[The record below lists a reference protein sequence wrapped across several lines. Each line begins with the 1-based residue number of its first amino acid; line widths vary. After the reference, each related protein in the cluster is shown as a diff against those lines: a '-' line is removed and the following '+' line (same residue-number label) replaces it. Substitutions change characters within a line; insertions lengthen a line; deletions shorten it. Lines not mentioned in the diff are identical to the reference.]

1 MAHQTNYNLDQRFDF
16 TAAVKKAIFIVGGIG
31 AFLLIIG
38 ILLPILGVGGDHAV
52 HHGETGTHETFH
64 WTQRLFAN
72 LWINNVYFIGIGIIG
87 VFFFA
92 IQYAAQAGWSAG
104 LLRVM
109 LSFGYWLPVGAIL
122 MVVSFFVV
130 NHDIFHW
137 THSSIFDFNSPDF
150 DRIITNK
157 GNYFYWPLEK
167 GSFPIFYIVRMLAFL
182 GLWIFFFFKLKN
194 LSFQEDLN
202 GGVGYWYTIR
212 KWSAIFLVVF
222 AVTSSIS
229 AWDWV
234 MSIDTHWFSTLFG
247 WYVFSSWFVAGLSAM
262 TLVVIFLRERGYL
275 LMVNENHIHDMGKFI
290 FAFSIFWTYLWFSQF
305 LLIYYANIPE
315 ESIYFVERLNSDIYS
330 PILFL
335 NLGLNFVLPFFVLMT
350 RDAKRHTIFLKVVCS
365 LIIFGH
371 WVDFFLMVQPG
382 TIGQNGGIGFME
394 IGMFLVFA
402 SAVAF
407 VVLTGLSKNLLV
419 AKNNP
424 MLEESYHH
432 HI

>member
-16 TAAVKKAIFIVGGIG
+16 TAAIKKSIFTVGGIG
-31 AFLLIIG
+31 AALLVLG
-38 ILLPILGVGGDHAV
+38 IVLAIFGGAD
-52 HHGETGTHETFH
+52 HGEAGAHDFH
-64 WTQRLFAN
+64 WYQRLFAN

-92 IQYAAQAGWSAG
+92 IQYAAQAGWSSG
-104 LLRVM
+104 LLRIM
-109 LSFGYWLPVGAIL
+109 LSFGYWLPVGAVVMI
-122 MVVSFFVV
+122 VSFFVV

-137 THSSIFDFNSPDF
+137 THSYLFDPNSPQF
-150 DRIITNK
+150 DSIINNK
-157 GNYFYWPLEK
+157 GAYFFWPLEK
-167 GSFPIFYIVRMLAFL
+167 GTFPVFFIFRMFLFL
-182 GLWIFFFFKLKN
+182 GLWTFFFFKLKN
-194 LSFQEDLN
+194 LSFAEDLH
-202 GGVGYWYTIR
+202 GGSGYWYTIR
-212 KWSAIFLVVF
+212 KWSAIFLIVF

-262 TLVVIFLRERGYL
+262 TLVTIFLKEKNYL
-275 LMVNENHIHDMGKFI
+275 PMVNENHIHDMGKFI

-335 NLGLNFVLPFFVLMT
+335 NIALNFVLPFFVLMT

-371 WVDFFLMVQPG
+371 WVDFFLMIQPG

-402 SAVAF
+402 SAVTF
-407 VVLTGLSKNLLV
+407 VVLTGLAKNNLV

>member
-16 TAAVKKAIFIVGGIG
+16 TAATKKAIFIVGGIG
-31 AFLLIIG
+31 AVLLILG
-38 ILLPILGVGGDHAV
+38 IIFAAMGGDHG
-52 HHGETGTHETFH
+52 HGDDAGHAFH

-72 LWINNVYFIGIGIIG
+72 LWINNVYFVGIAIIG

-104 LLRVM
+104 LLRIM
-109 LSFGYWLPVGAIL
+109 LSLGYWLPIGAVL
-122 MVVSFFVV
+122 MIVSFFVV

-137 THSSIFDFNSPDF
+137 THAYLFDINDPHYDK
-150 DRIITNK
+150 IIDGK
-157 GNYFYWPLEK
+157 GAYFYWPMEK
-167 GSFPIFYIVRMLAFL
+167 GSFPIFYVVRMVAFL
-182 GLWIFFFFKLKN
+182 GLWLFFFNKLRT
-194 LSFQEDLN
+194 LSYGEDLKSTGHN
-202 GGVGYWYTIR
+202 WFAIR

-262 TLVVIFLRERGYL
+262 TLIAIFLRERGYL
-275 LMVNENHIHDMGKFI
+275 TMVNENHIHDMGKFV

-315 ESIYFVERLNSDIYS
+315 EAVYFVERLESDIYS
-330 PILFL
+330 PWLFA
-335 NLGLNFVLPFFVLMT
+335 NLIFNFVLPFFVLMT
-350 RDAKRHTIFLKVVCS
+350 RDSKRHSIFLKVVCT
-365 LIIFGH
+365 LIIVGH
-371 WVDFFLMVQPG
+371 WIDHFMMVQPG
-382 TIGQNGGIGFME
+382 TLGHNGGVGFME
-394 IGMFLVFA
+394 IGMFLVFGA
-402 SAVAF
+402 AMTF
-407 VVLTGLSKNLLV
+407 VVLTGLAKHNLV